1 MSRGHTAPS
10 TNRTLPMSVANM
22 TFMVDK
28 LGEDCAPL
36 QFVRE
41 LTQNAIESVRK
52 TSNKKGEI
60 HWDVAWAHKALT
72 TNPANPGGFIKLAV
86 IDDGV
91 GMTGEEMVE
100 YINKLSSSMHEQSR
114 HGNFGVG
121 AKISALPRNHEGLV
135 YLSWKDGVGYIIHLW
150 RDPENNEYGLKR
162 MKHPDG
168 REEYWGYMPEEMK
181 PFDTKTGKPIIKDH
195 GTMVILLG
203 NGESENT
210 MAAPEGA
217 AMPSRWILRYLNTRY
232 FRFPEGVT
240 VKTREGWQKDLKDG
254 HNFLR
259 EVTGQKP
266 WLDQNAQHK
275 GVVDLS
281 SARAHWWILK
291 ENIDDDSGH
300 YAGGGHIAAIYQDE
314 LYELVTARAGI
325 ARLQGF
331 GVIFGHN
338 RVILYLEPTAAN
350 GISVAANIART
361 HLLCNGEQLPW
372 SDWAAEFRDKIP
384 EPISDLMEEIGA
396 KSIPSDHR
404 AAIRERLKRLR
415 ELFRFS
421 RYRPA
426 QNGQQ
431 NIDDNSLA
439 IGGTPKQQESRESG
453 SGNVGG
459 GRGGRAGDVY
469 ALFLAT
475 RGGVPAEEINSPV
488 EPERKWLTVAD
499 GTRTNGD
506 LEDRA
511 ARFLPDQNLLLING
525 DFRVFTDMTER
536 WAKKY
541 LQVAGARPVID
552 QVVREWFEQQLVE
565 TVMGAMALRQSG
577 QWTLDE
583 LKRLWDE
590 ESLTAAVLPRY
601 HLDFAISRALGNK
614 LGTLKEQP
622 AVAPTKG

>member
-1 MSRGHTAPS
+1 MSKRSTAPS
-10 TNRTLPMSVANM
+10 SSRTLPMSVANM

-41 LTQNAIESVRK
+41 LTQNAIESIQKSPDKR
-52 TSNKKGEI
+52 GEL

-72 TNPANPGGFIKLAV
+72 TNPMNPAGFTKLAV
-86 IDDGV
+86 IDNGV

-150 RDPENNEYGLKR
+150 RDPENDEYGLKR

-181 PFDTKTGKPIIKDH
+181 PRDPKSGVPIIKDH

-203 NGESENT
+203 NGEAENT
-210 MAAPEGA
+210 MVAPEGA
-217 AMPSRWILRYLNTRY
+217 PMPSRWIMRYLNTRY
-232 FRFPEGVT
+232 YVFPEGV
-240 VKTREGWQKDLKDG
+240 VVRAREGWQKDPKDG

-266 WLDQNAQHK
+266 WLDKNAEHK
-275 GVVDLS
+275 GVVVLS
-281 SARAHWWILK
+281 SAKAHWWILK
-291 ENIDDDSGH
+291 EAVDDDSGH
-300 YAGGGHIAAIYQDE
+300 YAGGGHMAALYQNE
-314 LYELVTARAGI
+314 LYELVSARAGV

-331 GVIFGHN
+331 GVIFGHA
-338 RVILYLEPTAAN
+338 RVILYLEPAAA
-350 GISVAANIART
+350 GVSVAANIART
-361 HLLCNGEQLPW
+361 NLLCNGEPLPW
-372 SDWAAEFRDKIP
+372 SEWAAEFREKIP
-384 EPISDLMEEIGA
+384 QPINDLMDEISA
-396 KSIPSDHR
+396 KSSPSDYR

-415 ELFRFS
+415 ELFHFS

-426 QNGQQ
+426 RNGQHL
-431 NIDDNSLA
+431 IDDDSLTP
-439 IGGTPKQQESRESG
+439 GGVPKFDTDRG
-453 SGNVGG
+453 AGGNGVGG
-459 GRGGRAGDVY
+459 RSGRAGDVY

-475 RGGVPAEEINSPV
+475 RGGVSAEEVNSPV
-488 EPERKWLTVAD
+488 EPGRKWVTVAE
-499 GTRTNGD
+499 GTRTKGD

-525 DFRVFTDMTER
+525 DFRVFTDMTDR

-541 LQVAGARPVID
+541 LQVPGARPAIE

-583 LKRLWDE
+583 LTRLWNE
-590 ESLTAAVLPRY
+590 ESLTAAVLPRF
-601 HLDFAISRALGNK
+601 HLDFAINRGLGTK
-614 LGTLKEQP
+614 LGTLKDQR
-622 AVAPTKG
+622 A

>member
-1 MSRGHTAPS
+1 MAQGRSAPS
-10 TNRTLPMSVANM
+10 SNRTLPMSVANM

-41 LTQNAIESVRK
+41 LTQNAIESIRK
-52 TSNKKGEI
+52 SPGKKGELR
-60 HWDVAWAHKALT
+60 WDVAWNHQTLT
-72 TNPANPGGFIKLAV
+72 GQTKLAV
-86 IDDGV
+86 IDNGV

-121 AKISALPRNHEGLV
+121 AKISALPRNPEGLV

-168 REEYWGYMPEEMK
+168 REEYWGYIDDTLK
-181 PFDTKTGKPIIKDH
+181 PDPIKDN

-203 NGESENT
+203 KEDKENT
-210 MAAPEGA
+210 MTAPAGTP
-217 AMPSRWILRYLNTRY
+217 MPSRWILRYLNTRY
-232 FRFPEGVT
+232 LRFPSGVLA
-240 VKTREGWQKDLKDG
+240 KSREGWEKGQSDR
-254 HNFLR
+254 HSFLR
-259 EVTGQKP
+259 EITGQKP
-266 WLDQNAQHK
+266 WLDQNSQAK
-275 GVVDLS
+275 GTVDLTT
-281 SARAHWWILK
+281 AKAHWWILK
-291 ENIDDDSGH
+291 ETVDDDSGH
-300 YAGGGHIAAIYQDE
+300 YAGGGHVAALYQDE
-314 LYELVTARAGI
+314 LYELVGSRAGV

-331 GVIFGHN
+331 GVIFGCS
-338 RVILYLEPTAAN
+338 RVVMYLEPKTDA
-350 GISVAANIART
+350 GVSVNANIART
-361 HLLCNGEQLPW
+361 NLLCNGEPLPW
-372 SDWAAEFRDKIP
+372 SDWAAEFRDNLP
-384 EPISDLMEEIGA
+384 QPISELMEEISA
-396 KSIPSDHR
+396 KSSPSDHR
-404 AAIRERLKRLR
+404 AAIRDRLKRLR
-415 ELFRFS
+415 ELFHFS

-426 QNGQQ
+426 QNGQHL
-431 NIDDNSLA
+431 IDDDSLTP
-439 IGGTPKQQESRESG
+439 GGAPKQSDTGGGG
-453 SGNVGG
+453 SGGGG

-475 RGGVPAEEINSPV
+475 RGGVSAEEVNSPV
-488 EPERKWLTVAD
+488 EPERKWVTVAE
-499 GTRTNGD
+499 GTRTKGD

-525 DFRVFTDMTER
+525 DFRVFTDMTDR

-541 LQVAGARPVID
+541 VQVPGARPAIE

-601 HLDFAISRALGNK
+601 HVDFAINRALGSK
-614 LGTLKEQP
+614 LGTLKEQ
-622 AVAPTKG
+622 TI